1 MSLKSLFG
9 VSVCF
14 QLQGKGLGT
23 EAGDEIHPQQSTALR
38 GCKRAF
44 FSFFFFLLKNDINA
58 IVLKEIKEQG
68 WR

>member
-14 QLQGKGLGT
+14 HLQGKGRGT
-23 EAGDEIHPQQSTALR
+23 EVGDEIHPQQSTALR

-44 FSFFFFLLKNDINA
+44 FSFFFSLLKNDMNA